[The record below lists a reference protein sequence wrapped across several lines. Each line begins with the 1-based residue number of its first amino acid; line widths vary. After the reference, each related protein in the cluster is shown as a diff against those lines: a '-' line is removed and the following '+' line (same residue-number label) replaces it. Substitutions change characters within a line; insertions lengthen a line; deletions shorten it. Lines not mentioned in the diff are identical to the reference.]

1 MSEGD
6 HCYKEKP
13 AKQCEKK
20 RPCLLGTRKIGC
32 PAHIHIK
39 GYLLYP
45 EYKLQDTDIKGRA
58 KCHSQE
64 QLLQKLCK
72 SLETD
77 ESKVATQKLY
87 HVSLPT
93 LEAHSDHV
101 REISRGYSQRVHPE
115 LIHRIHE
122 LVLQGITD
130 INEVKRALKFHV
142 KHHLSKFNGIQPND
156 DDRSYFPTLRDMQ
169 HHIYIELPALEQENL
184 ILKIQQWKT
193 EKSDSLFFLD
203 PIR

>member
-1 MSEGD
+1 MCKSSHVLSYFFIQGAQRIFWRKTAGNTDVSFDNVPFSIFEERKLDCQKGD
-6 HCYKEKP
+6 HYYKEKP

-20 RPCLLGTRKIGC
+20 RLCLQGTRKIGC

-45 EYKLQDTDIKGRA
+45 EYKLQDTDLKGQA
-58 KCHSQE
+58 KRHSQE
-64 QLLQKLCK
+64 QLLQKLRK

-115 LIHRIHE
+115 LIHQIH
-122 LVLQGITD
+122 
-130 INEVKRALKFHV
+130 
-142 KHHLSKFNGIQPND
+142 
-156 DDRSYFPTLRDMQ
+156 
-169 HHIYIELPALEQENL
+169 
-184 ILKIQQWKT
+184 
-193 EKSDSLFFLD
+193 
-203 PIR
+203 